1 MRALLLVLCLA
12 GIAHGQEA
20 PVLRLE
26 TGYHDQAVRGLAA
39 DLQQGLVLTGSED
52 RTARLWD
59 LAGAGLLRTLRPH
72 LDLPG
77 AGLEGLIQSVALS
90 PDGKLALLGACTLVD
105 STGKGVVY
113 VFELG
118 SGRLVRRIPQP
129 GIEGVPLV
137 TVSPDGRRVAAVLGV
152 HGVRV
157 YTLPGGAQVP
167 FSGEEPGRAYGA
179 DFDHKGRLL
188 VAEHDGVVRI
198 YDGRLQPLSRTQLTG
213 GPMVVRASPDG
224 GKVAVGLR
232 EDGRVQ
238 LLSGEDLTPLAAIP
252 GHGQGLDGRVTALAW
267 SLDGDRLYVATYG
280 SSGGAVLRRFHRLSS
295 GAPALLGD
303 VRVGQAPIWQMAATA
318 DGVVFPAP
326 GGFARITR
334 DGRIERPM
342 PAPLRPRR
350 LLVSEDGG
358 TVQVEGEGAPL
369 RFSLKE
375 RSLLV
380 SPPPD
385 PSLPSLRPPSTKD
398 PALEVSGWD
407 GGIPLLRGQPLLPE
421 SRTADGA
428 PAERA
433 RALALFPDGLV
444 LGTDYQVLRFDR
456 HGTNR
461 WSVDVPGGATAVNVA
476 AGAGLVLAALGDG
489 TVRWY
494 RGSDGAELLALY
506 LHPDR
511 RRWVLFT
518 PTGLYDAAV
527 GAEELLGWHL
537 DRGTEQAADFLRA
550 ARLRA
555 ALLRPER
562 IAEVLRTLTPAPA
575 PPELAQLRQAPVAT
589 ILDLADGAAV
599 KSGQLAVRAAVRGG
613 GPGTTV
619 RALVDGRVVA
629 AAVAAT
635 PEAQVAMQVPVPRRD
650 FTLAVVAAGPQG
662 RGEPHVVRLRGAAPG
677 QLPRLWMLAVGVS
690 AYPRKELRLTYP
702 AKDAADLL
710 SAWRAGAH
718 RLYSGV
724 DARLLTDAGASRT
737 AILAGLEWLRRGA
750 ARNDTVVVYLAGHGI
765 TDPAGRYQYLPYD
778 ADPDRALES
787 MIPEGL
793 LREALAGIAGR
804 LLLILDTCHAGGVMA
819 GRGAADLTRLANELG
834 GAEGGV
840 VVFTAATGGQVA
852 QESAAWGNGAFT
864 KAMIEGL
871 RGKADL
877 RRTGRVTVNML
888 DLYVSERVRELTR
901 GRQVPG
907 SARPM
912 TIPDFVLTGDGSAKV
927 PPL

>member
-1 MRALLLVLCLA
+1 MRALLLLVLCLA
-12 GIAHGQEA
+12 GTAHGQEA

-26 TGYHDQAVRGLAA
+26 TGHHDQTVRGVAV
-39 DLQQGLVLTGSED
+39 DLQRGLVLTGSED

-72 LDLPG
+72 LDLPRP
-77 AGLEGLIQSVALS
+77 EGVIQSVALS
-90 PDGKLALLGACTLVD
+90 PDGKLALLGAWSQID
-105 STGKGVVY
+105 GSGNGAVY
-113 VFELG
+113 VFEQG
-118 SGRLVRRIPQP
+118 SGRLARRIPLP
-129 GIEGVPLV
+129 SREGVALV
-137 TVSPDGRRVAAVLGV
+137 AVSPDGRRVAAALGMVGLRV
-152 HGVRV
+152 HA
-157 YTLPGGAQVP
+157 LPGGAQVP
-167 FSGEEPGRAYGA
+167 FSGEEPGRTYGV
-179 DFDHKGRLL
+179 DFDPKGRLV
-188 VAEHDGVVRI
+188 VAEYDGDVRI
-198 YDGRLQPLSRTQLTG
+198 YDGRLQPLARAQLQG

-224 GKVAVGLR
+224 SKIAVGLR
-232 EDGRVQ
+232 EEGRVQ
-238 LLSGEDLTPLAAIP
+238 LLSGEDLAPLAALP
-252 GHGQGLDGRVTALAW
+252 GPGGRVTALAW
-267 SLDGDRLYVATYG
+267 SADGDRLYAATYVHG
-280 SSGGAVLRRFHRLSS
+280 SAGGPAGGSMLRRFHRIST
-295 GAPALLGD
+295 GAPAVLGD
-303 VRVGQAPIWQMAATA
+303 VPLGVPAWQIAATA

-326 GGFARITR
+326 GGFARLLK

-342 PAPLRPRR
+342 PAPRRPRR

-358 TVQVEGEGAPL
+358 TVQIEGDGPPL

-375 RSLLV
+375 RALLV
-380 SPPPD
+380 PPPD
-385 PSLPSLRPPSTKD
+385 PSLPSLRPPSTRD

-407 GGIPLLRGQPLLPE
+407 GGIPLLQGQPLLPE
-421 SRTADGA
+421 SRTADSI
-428 PAERA
+428 PAERS
-433 RALALFPDGLV
+433 RALALFAEGLV
-444 LGTDYQVLRFDR
+444 LGTDDEVLRFDR
-456 HGTNR
+456 QGVTR
-461 WSVDVPGGATAVNVA
+461 WSVSAPGGAWAVNVT
-476 AGAGLVLAALGDG
+476 AGGGLVLAALGDG

-494 RGSDGAELLALY
+494 RGTDGAELLALY

-518 PTGLYDAAV
+518 PAGLYDAAV

-537 DRGTEQAADFLRA
+537 DRGPFKEADLLRA
-550 ARLRA
+550 ARLPS

-575 PPELAQLRQAPVAT
+575 PAGLALLRQAPVAT

-599 KSGQLAVRAAVRGG
+599 STGQLTVRAAVRGG

-629 AAVAAT
+629 AAVAAA
-635 PEAQVAMQVPVPRRD
+635 PETQVALQVPVPRRD

-662 RGEPHVVRLRGAAPG
+662 RGEPHLIRLRGAAPG
-677 QLPRLWMLAVGVS
+677 KPPRLWVLAVGVS
-690 AYPRKELRLTYP
+690 AYPRKELRLAYP

-710 SAWRAGAH
+710 SAWRAGAG
-718 RLYSGV
+718 RLYGGV
-724 DARLLTDAGASRT
+724 EARLLTDARAGRT
-737 AILAGLEWLRRGA
+737 AVLAGLDWLRRGA
-750 ARNDTVVVYLAGHGI
+750 TRTDTVVVYLAGHGI
-765 TDPAGRYQYLPYD
+765 TDPAGRYHFLPYD
-778 ADPDRALES
+778 ADPDRVLES

-793 LREALAGIAGR
+793 LRESLAGIAGR

-819 GRGAADLTRLANELG
+819 GRGAAADLTRLANDLG
-834 GAEGGV
+834 GADGGV

-864 KAMIEGL
+864 RALIEGL

-912 TIPDFVLTGDGSAKV
+912 TIPDFALTTW
-927 PPL
+927 